1 MVSQRHQIKIALS
14 AGVMAE
20 WYVYALADDGKFTME
35 DADETIVAAGLLAG
49 IWNEELFGLAGWS
62 LRLPLGSMALAG
74 VATVAV
80 GTIPA
85 YLIGGKEGVDDY
97 MKFVT
102 SGPQGMIE
110 KTVEETIPTLFPRAV
125 QEIFEAKVYAEKK
138 ATRFIHRLEQGV
150 EDAVSR
156 LWNPTLKFW

>member
-1 MVSQRHQIKIALS
+1 
-14 AGVMAE
+14 MAE

-85 YLIGGKEGVDDY
+85 YLIGGKEGVEDY
-97 MKFVT
+97 MTTPNPLFFDNGLVNPKNLNNILRLLMSYIT
-102 SGPQGMIE
+102 Y
-110 KTVEETIPTLFPRAV
+110 TLN
-125 QEIFEAKVYAEKK
+125 KV
-138 ATRFIHRLEQGV
+138 RI
-150 EDAVSR
+150 
-156 LWNPTLKFW
+156 